1 MPRGKKT
8 SERKVRAIAQAK
20 AIDEEASS
28 IKLATITGVPAST
41 IRDLIRDDGRFGRFV
56 NIEKKRL
63 KIEYMDLIQEHIVEM
78 RKKMPRA
85 AYRDLVG
92 GFKIVHEKAFPEDS
106 QPEMGSFKQQI
117 NIIPILGGISR
128 SGKDSSGSKN
138 NPIEKKN

>member
-8 SERKVRAIAQAK
+8 SEKKVRAIAQAK
-20 AIDEEASS
+20 AIDEDASS
-28 IKLATITGVPAST
+28 REISKRTGIPARTISSLIK
-41 IRDLIRDDGRFGRFV
+41 DDAKFAQFAQE
-56 NIEKKRL
+56 EKKKL
-63 KIEYMDLIQEHIVEM
+63 KIEYYDLIMQHIDEM
-78 RKKMPRA
+78 REKMGRA
-85 AYRDLVG
+85 QYRDLVG

>member
-8 SERKVRAIAQAK
+8 SEKKVRAIAQAK
-20 AIDEEASS
+20 AIDED
-28 IKLATITGVPAST
+28 ATSTEISKRTGVPART
-41 IRDLIRDDGRFGRFV
+41 IRDLIKDDVKFAEFAAK
-56 NIEKKRL
+56 EKKRL

-92 GFKIVHEKAFPEDS
+92 GFKIVHEKTFPEDS
-106 QPEMGSFKQQI
+106 QPQMGSFKQQI

-128 SGKDSSGSKN
+128 NGEDSSGSKN
-138 NPIEKKN
+138 SPIEKKN